1 VYFGDPGDTLLVG
14 NWAEPPVYADDP
26 ATPIPNDY
34 AVRLGDLGRRADR
47 PPVGQPGPAAGTP
60 SVVPV
65 LTESVGWCGA
75 TTAEATG
82 SAARAPRQAVAGA
95 TGTTEYFVKN
105 DNQKS
110 GVADRRFF
118 YGDADDYVLV
128 GNWDGVLTAPAEGQV
143 GKGDTLTVVRGS
155 EFFVK
160 NSITT
165 GMADYTLVFGDPW
178 DYLVVGDWATV
189 TDYGDGKASVKSGDG
204 ADQLAVVRG
213 KPVPL
218 VDGVRA
224 GSGDQDQPGHA
235 ACLRLR

>member
-1 VYFGDPGDTLLVG
+1 VFFVPSEDDPSVTASVFAYGDPGDEVYIGDWDGDAVDSIAIRRG
-14 NWAEPPVYADDP
+14 N
-26 ATPIPNDY
+26 
-34 AVRLGDLGRRADR
+34 
-47 PPVGQPGPAAGTP
+47 
-60 SVVPV
+60 
-65 LTESVGWCGA
+65 
-75 TTAEATG
+75 
-82 SAARAPRQAVAGA
+82 
-95 TGTTEYFVKN
+95 EYFVKN
-105 DNQKS
+105 DNRTS

-118 YGDADDYVLV
+118 YGDAGDYVLV